1 MSFVLVN
8 IWKDYNPISI
18 TICYYSIWG
27 TLLAL
32 FSKLFSIIAIF
43 KESWFRVA
51 YITTELSYSTN
62 LMITVVFWGVIWPF
76 YSGHIEHRNNQDDL
90 KQKRLL
96 GYLNIYQAL
105 LHLIPFLS
113 TCINLVITD
122 MALFKGHWWHS
133 VLLMFPLYTICNL
146 WGSLNIGHKI
156 NEDKVH
162 YGSIYGVESWDRHPF
177 LTTIAFISLGFI

>member
-1 MSFVLVN
+1 MSNFKSLNQNHLLCGRVLMMIGLVILTITYMSFVLVN

-90 KQKRLL
+90 K
-96 GYLNIYQAL
+96 
-105 LHLIPFLS
+105 
-113 TCINLVITD
+113 
-122 MALFKGHWWHS
+122 
-133 VLLMFPLYTICNL
+133 
-146 WGSLNIGHKI
+146 
-156 NEDKVH
+156 
-162 YGSIYGVESWDRHPF
+162 
-177 LTTIAFISLGFI
+177 